1 MRQAR
6 SSAGFWAGVAAGAA
20 ATAVLFAYRGAT
32 GTPTLPEV
40 LAERMIRLLPYQ
52 VFALLLAHLQHLAK
66 PLALAGAVALL
77 LVGFGLGGAAAVRL
91 VPSSRWPGAF
101 RAVLVALAT
110 WVILTWIVL
119 PAVEGTL
126 LGVPLTTTV
135 PHPAL
140 PFALASAVYG
150 GLLAALSGRGRRAVA
165 PASLSG
171 PGGRGGAG
179 DPGSRGLGRRDVLR
193 RSALAALVAVAGGPV
208 LAWSPRSLAGTIR
221 SRGADAARTVFRLL
235 KGMPP
240 EVTPTAQFYQV
251 SKNFFDPVVD
261 VSRWTLHVTGL
272 VGRPLKLSLEELKAS
287 APPVERYQTL
297 ECISNEVGGDLISTA
312 RWKGVRMR
320 DVLGAAQVDRRATTV
335 IMRSVDGYSES
346 IPLAVAMDPTTL
358 LAYEMN
364 GEPLPQKHGAPVRV
378 LILNRYGM
386 KQPKWLTTIE
396 LADHPYTG
404 YWEQQ
409 GWSQEAIVKTNS
421 AFRVEVREDGVL
433 LLGGWAFAGSRGI
446 ARVEISADGGRSWFP
461 AALKGPLGVNCWQF
475 WSAEW
480 RPPAPGTY
488 TLEVRAVDGTG
499 QVQPQ
504 GPKPTLPDGA
514 EGYHT
519 VRVRFG

>member
-171 PGGRGGAG
+171 PGGRGGRSRIAGARAAGRVAEVRPRGPRGGRRGAGPRMESPEPCRDDPVPRGRRRPHRLQAPQGNAAGG
-179 DPGSRGLGRRDVLR
+179 DPDRAVLPGVQELLRPRGGRQPVDASRDRTRGASPQTLPGGAQGLRPARGTLPDAGVHQQRGGGRPHQHRPVEGGPHAGRAGCGPGGPQGHDGDHAQRGRVLGVHPPRGGDGPHHAPGVRDER
-193 RSALAALVAVAGGPV
+193 RAVAPE
-208 LAWSPRSLAGTIR
+208 A
-221 SRGADAARTVFRLL
+221 RGARPRPHSQPVRDEAA
-235 KGMPP
+235 
-240 EVTPTAQFYQV
+240 QV
-251 SKNFFDPVVD
+251 AHHH
-261 VSRWTLHVTGL
+261 RA
-272 VGRPLKLSLEELKAS
+272 GRPPLHGL
-287 APPVERYQTL
+287 
-297 ECISNEVGGDLISTA
+297 
-312 RWKGVRMR
+312 
-320 DVLGAAQVDRRATTV
+320 LGAAGVVPGGHREDQQRLPGGGAGGRGAPPRGVGLRRQPGDREGGDQRRRRQVVVPRRPQGTAG
-335 IMRSVDGYSES
+335 REL
-346 IPLAVAMDPTTL
+346 LAVL
-358 LAYEMN
+358 
-364 GEPLPQKHGAPVRV
+364 VR
-378 LILNRYGM
+378 
-386 KQPKWLTTIE
+386 
-396 LADHPYTG
+396 
-404 YWEQQ
+404 
-409 GWSQEAIVKTNS
+409 
-421 AFRVEVREDGVL
+421 RVETPCSRDL
-433 LLGGWAFAGSRGI
+433 HAG
-446 ARVEISADGGRSWFP
+446 
-461 AALKGPLGVNCWQF
+461 
-475 WSAEW
+475 
-480 RPPAPGTY
+480 
-488 TLEVRAVDGTG
+488 
-499 QVQPQ
+499 
-504 GPKPTLPDGA
+504 
-514 EGYHT
+514 
-519 VRVRFG
+519 

>member
-6 SSAGFWAGVAAGAA
+6 SSARFWAGVAAGAA

-77 LVGFGLGGAAAVRL
+77 LVGFGLGGEAAVRL

-101 RAVLVALAT
+101 RAV
-110 WVILTWIVL
+110 
-119 PAVEGTL
+119 

-335 IMRSVDGYSES
+335 IMRSVDGSSDS
-346 IPLAVAMDPTTL
+346 IRFAVAIYRTTL

-409 GWSQEAIVKTNS
+409 GWSQEAIV
-421 AFRVEVREDGVL
+421 
-433 LLGGWAFAGSRGI
+433 
-446 ARVEISADGGRSWFP
+446 
-461 AALKGPLGVNCWQF
+461 
-475 WSAEW
+475 
-480 RPPAPGTY
+480 
-488 TLEVRAVDGTG
+488 
-499 QVQPQ
+499 
-504 GPKPTLPDGA
+504 
-514 EGYHT
+514 
-519 VRVRFG
+519 

>member
-171 PGGRGGAG
+171 PGGRGGREIPDRG
-179 DPGSRGLGRRDVLR
+179 GSGGGTCC
-193 RSALAALVAVAGGPV
+193 GGPPSRPS
-208 LAWSPRSLAGTIR
+208 WRSP
-221 SRGADAARTVFRLL
+221 
-235 KGMPP
+235 
-240 EVTPTAQFYQV
+240 
-251 SKNFFDPVVD
+251 
-261 VSRWTLHVTGL
+261 
-272 VGRPLKLSLEELKAS
+272 
-287 APPVERYQTL
+287 
-297 ECISNEVGGDLISTA
+297 
-312 RWKGVRMR
+312 
-320 DVLGAAQVDRRATTV
+320 
-335 IMRSVDGYSES
+335 
-346 IPLAVAMDPTTL
+346 
-358 LAYEMN
+358 
-364 GEPLPQKHGAPVRV
+364 
-378 LILNRYGM
+378 
-386 KQPKWLTTIE
+386 
-396 LADHPYTG
+396 
-404 YWEQQ
+404 
-409 GWSQEAIVKTNS
+409 
-421 AFRVEVREDGVL
+421 
-433 LLGGWAFAGSRGI
+433 
-446 ARVEISADGGRSWFP
+446 GGRSSHGVPGALPGRSGP
-461 AALKGPLGVNCWQF
+461 AGPT
-475 WSAEW
+475 
-480 RPPAPGTY
+480 PPAPSSGSSR
-488 TLEVRAVDGTG
+488 ECR
-499 QVQPQ
+499 
-504 GPKPTLPDGA
+504 
-514 EGYHT
+514 
-519 VRVRFG
+519 RR